1 MYERGR
7 DQYVNIFR
15 FDTRTHAH
23 LSFFFFLFFSFYLLV
38 KFWIIQLFQDQSN
51 GRIAKIYN
59 EDLKTG
65 VHFDLFFFLNDSLND
80 RSLRKSCLF
89 SKQSRVKL
97 TQIMLKKPKLVV
109 ISLFGFQAEL
119 WSSFL
124 F

>member
-1 MYERGR
+1 MRGEGISMSISF
-7 DQYVNIFR
+7 VLI
-15 FDTRTHAH
+15 HARMH
-23 LSFFFFLFFSFYLLV
+23 TCLFFFPFFSFYLLV